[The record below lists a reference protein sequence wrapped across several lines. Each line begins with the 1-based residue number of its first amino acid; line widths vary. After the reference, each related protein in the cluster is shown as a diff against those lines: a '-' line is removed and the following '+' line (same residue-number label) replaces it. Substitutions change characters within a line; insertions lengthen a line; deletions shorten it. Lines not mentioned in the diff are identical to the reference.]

1 MIRLFG
7 IVWAIAGLVLGVSFA
22 TWSTGCYRPNPQP
35 PPVQVG
41 GSGQGGAAVTVGGAP
56 SDGGLDKGGTA
67 GSGAGAGATDA
78 STDAPVP
85 PAPRPI
91 WNAADVCASASA
103 LFDWAGCPRAGA
115 DAATWAAVCRNA
127 RANGA
132 TFGLTKTVQACLKNP
147 ATVTKQAIAACGQ
160 RCP

>member
-1 MIRLFG
+1 MNRLVA
-7 IVWAIAGLVLGVSFA
+7 IVWAIAGILVGLSA
-22 TWSTGCYRPNPQP
+22 ACWSTGCFRPPPQP

-41 GSGQGGAAVTVGGAP
+41 GSGQGGASAAGAP
-56 SDGGLDKGGTA
+56 SDGGFGKGGTA

-85 PAPRPI
+85 PEPRPV
-91 WNAADVCASASA
+91 WNAGDVCASAEA
-103 LFDWAGCPRAGA
+103 LFKWAGCPRAGA
-115 DAATWAAVCRNA
+115 DAATWAAVCRNG

-132 TFGLTKTVQACLKNP
+132 TFGLTKIVQACLKNP
-147 ATVTKQAIAACGQ
+147 ATVTKQAIAACGE